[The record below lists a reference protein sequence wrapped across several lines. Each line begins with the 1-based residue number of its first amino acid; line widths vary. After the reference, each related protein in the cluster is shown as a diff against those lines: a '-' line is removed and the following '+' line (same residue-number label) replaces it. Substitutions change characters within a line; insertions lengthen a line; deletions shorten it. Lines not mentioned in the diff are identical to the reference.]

1 MSSVKKGTFLGD
13 PNRAFIIRLLPFC
26 TSTKDKE
33 GMVGGCSLSI
43 LGIWEIHLPGQ
54 TSIYYIGSP
63 IPAIINSRALF
74 SPFPDLVLI
83 TTACNLGLWTAR
95 GNELPSC
102 VKPPKNCSKSPE
114 KNCSLTIRASVAR
127 NSTLASAP
135 KKVFKTCAGK
145 KWRSTLKSVPRK

>member
-1 MSSVKKGTFLGD
+1 MRPKSCF
-13 PNRAFIIRLLPFC
+13 FIRLLPFC
-26 TSTKDKE
+26 TSTKDKK
-33 GMVGGCSLSI
+33 GTVGDCSMSI

-54 TSIYYIGSP
+54 TSIYYIGST

-102 VKPPKNCSKSPE
+102 VKPPKTAQNILK
-114 KNCSLTIRASVAR
+114 KNCSLTIRASVAH

-135 KKVFKTCAGK
+135 KKVLKTCAGK
-145 KWRSTLKSVPRK
+145 KWHSTLKSAPHK

>member
-1 MSSVKKGTFLGD
+1 M
-13 PNRAFIIRLLPFC
+13 
-26 TSTKDKE
+26 
-33 GMVGGCSLSI
+33 SI
-43 LGIWEIHLPGQ
+43 LGIWEIHLPGR

-114 KNCSLTIRASVAR
+114 KKLLPYNKGIC
-127 NSTLASAP
+127 
-135 KKVFKTCAGK
+135 CAQQYFGK
-145 KWRSTLKSVPRK
+145 CAQKSVQNLCWEKVAQHFKVSPTQMKGRVGRGQLGE